1 MTLLVTGASGHLGR
15 LVVES
20 LLERGTPAD
29 DVVAIARNPESVADL
44 ADRGVVVRRADY
56 TDPASL
62 DAAFEGVD
70 RLLLVSGSEVGQRI
84 AQHANVIDAAK
95 RAGVGF
101 VAYTSI
107 TRADTSDLAL
117 AAEHRATEE
126 LLAAS
131 GLPHALLRNSWYL
144 ENYTGQL
151 PTVLEHGAVLGAAG
165 DGRVSAATRADYADA
180 AAVVLAGEDG
190 RGHEGAVYELGG
202 DDAFTLGE
210 LAQTVGRVAGREVA
224 YRDLSVPDYTAALVA
239 AGLPEGYA
247 GVLADSDRGIAAGA
261 LFTDSGDLSR
271 LIGRPT
277 TSLEGALSAGFVATT
292 PTA

>member
-1 MTLLVTGASGHLGR
+1 MCQ
-15 LVVES
+15 
-20 LLERGTPAD
+20 
-29 DVVAIARNPESVADL
+29 
-44 ADRGVVVRRADY
+44 VRRADY

-62 DAAFEGVD
+62 DAAFVGVD
-70 RLLLVSGSEVGQRI
+70 RLLLVSGSEVGQRV

-151 PTVLEHGAVLGAAG
+151 STVLEHGAVLGAAG
-165 DGRVSAATRADYADA
+165 DGRVSAATRADYAAAA
-180 AAVVLAGEDG
+180 AAVLAGGD
-190 RGHEGAVYELGG
+190 HDGAVYELGG
-202 DDAFTLGE
+202 DHAFTLGE
-210 LAQTVGRVAGREVA
+210 YAGAVARVTGREVA
-224 YRDLSVPDYTAALVA
+224 YRDLSVEEYTAALVA

-247 GVLADSDRGIAAGA
+247 AVLADSDRGLSEGA

-271 LIGRPT
+271 LAGRPT
-277 TSLEGALSAGFVATT
+277 ADLEDVVRAALVAV
-292 PTA
+292 P

>member
-1 MTLLVTGASGHLGR
+1 MLLWRSFWRVSVPPERNVMTLLVTGASGHRGR

-20 LLERGTPAD
+20 LLERGTPAA

-84 AQHANVIDAAK
+84 AQHANVIDAAR

-101 VAYTSI
+101 LAYTSI

-144 ENYTGQL
+144 ENYTGKL
-151 PTVLEHGAVLGAAG
+151 STFLEHGVVLGAAG
-165 DGRVSAATRADYADA
+165 EGRVSAATRADYADA

-190 RGHEGAVYELGG
+190 HGHEGAVYVLGG
-202 DDAFTLGE
+202 DGALTHAE
-210 LAQTVGRVAGREVA
+210 LAETVGHVAGREVV
-224 YRDLSVPDYTAALVA
+224 YRDLSGTDLTTALGA

-247 GVLADSDRGIAAGA
+247 AMLADSDRGI
-261 LFTDSGDLSR
+261 
-271 LIGRPT
+271 
-277 TSLEGALSAGFVATT
+277 
-292 PTA
+292 

>member
-20 LLERGTPAD
+20 LLERGTPAA

-56 TDPASL
+56 TDQASL

-84 AQHANVIDAAK
+84 AQHANVIDAAR

-101 VAYTSI
+101 LAYTSI
-107 TRADTSDLAL
+107 TRADTSDLVL
-117 AAEHRATEE
+117 AAEHRVTEE

-165 DGRVSAATRADYADA
+165 DGRVSAATRADFA
-180 AAVVLAGEDG
+180 AAAAAALVADDQAG
-190 RGHEGAVYELGG
+190 RVHELGG
-202 DDAFTLGE
+202 DTAFTLTEYAAALSAASG
-210 LAQTVGRVAGREVA
+210 TEVA
-224 YRDLSVPDYTAALVA
+224 YRDLSAEDYTAALVG
-239 AGLPEGYA
+239 AGLPEQYA
-247 GVLADSDRGIAAGA
+247 AVLADSDLGLGRGE
-261 LFTDSGDLSR
+261 LRTDSGDLAA

-277 TSLEGALSAGFVATT
+277 TTLESAIRAALA
-292 PTA
+292 

>member
-15 LVVES
+15 LVVEA
-20 LLERGTPAD
+20 LLERGTPAG
-29 DVVAIARNPESVADL
+29 DVVATARTPESISDL
-44 ADRGVVVRRADY
+44 ADRGVQVRRADY

-62 DAAFEGVD
+62 DAAFVGVD
-70 RLLLVSGSEVGQRI
+70 RVLLVSGSEVGQRV

-95 RAGVGF
+95 RAEVGF

-144 ENYTGQL
+144 ENYTGQV
-151 PTVLEHGAVLGAAG
+151 PSVLEHGAVLGAAG
-165 DGRVSAATRADYADA
+165 DGRVSAATRADYAAAA
-180 AAVVLAGEDG
+180 AAVLAGGD
-190 RGHEGAVYELGG
+190 HDGAVYELGG
-202 DDAFTLGE
+202 DDAFTLAE
-210 LAQTVGRVAGREVA
+210 YAASVARVTGTEVV
-224 YRDLSVPDYTAALVA
+224 YRDLSVEDYTAALVA

-247 GVLADSDRGIAAGA
+247 AVLADSDRGLAEGG

-277 TSLEGALSAGFVATT
+277 TGLEDALRAALVTA

>member
-1 MTLLVTGASGHLGR
+1 MTLLVTGASGQLGR
-15 LVVES
+15 LVVEA
-20 LLERGTPAD
+20 LLERGTPAA
-29 DVVAIARNPESVADL
+29 DVVAIARTPESITDL
-44 ADRGVVVRRADY
+44 AERGVQVRRADY

-62 DAAFEGVD
+62 DAAFVGVN

-107 TRADTSDLAL
+107 TRADTTDLLL

-126 LLAAS
+126 LLAGS

-151 PTVLEHGAVLGAAG
+151 PTVLEHGAVLGAAR
-165 DGRVSAATRADYADA
+165 DGRVSAATRADYAEA
-180 AAVVLAGEDG
+180 AAVVLAGEED
-190 RGHEGAVYELGG
+190 GHEGAVYELGG
-202 DDAFTLGE
+202 DHAFTLGE
-210 LAQTVGRVAGREVA
+210 LAETVGRVAGREVV
-224 YRDLSVPDYTAALVA
+224 YRDLSVADYTAALVA

-247 GVLADSDRGIAAGA
+247 AVLADSDRGIAEGA

-271 LIGRPT
+271 LVGHPT
-277 TSLEGALSAGFVATT
+277 TDLETALRAAVVRSAA
-292 PTA
+292 

>member
-15 LVVES
+15 LVVEA
-20 LLERGTPAD
+20 LLERATPAA
-29 DVVAIARNPESVADL
+29 DVVAIARDPESVADL

-62 DAAFEGVD
+62 DAAFVGVD
-70 RLLLVSGSEVGQRI
+70 RLLLVSGSEVGQRV
-84 AQHANVIDAAK
+84 AQHANVIDAAR

-126 LLAAS
+126 LLVAS

-165 DGRVSAATRADYADA
+165 EGRVSAATRADYADA

-202 DDAFTLGE
+202 DEAFTLGE
-210 LAQTVGRVAGREVA
+210 LAETVGRVAGRDVA
-224 YRDLSVPDYTAALVA
+224 YRDLSVADYTAALVA

-247 GVLADSDRGIAAGA
+247 GVLADSDRGIAEGA
-261 LFTDSGDLSR
+261 LFTGSGDLSR

-277 TSLEGALSAGFVATT
+277 TGLEDALRAALVAH
-292 PTA
+292 PA

>member
-15 LVVES
+15 LVVEA
-20 LLERGTPAD
+20 LLERGTPAA
-29 DVVAIARNPESVADL
+29 DVVATARTPESIADL
-44 ADRGVVVRRADY
+44 ADRGVRVRRADY

-62 DAAFEGVD
+62 DAAFSGVD
-70 RLLLVSGSEVGQRI
+70 RLLLVSGSEVGQRV
-84 AQHANVIDAAK
+84 AQHANVIDAAA

-107 TRADTSDLAL
+107 TRADTSDLVL

-151 PTVLEHGAVLGAAG
+151 PTILEHGAVLGAAG
-165 DGRVSAATRADYADA
+165 EGRVSAATRADFADA
-180 AAVVLAGEDG
+180 AAVVLAGHG
-190 RGHEGAVYELGG
+190 GAGHEGAVYELGG
-202 DDAFTLGE
+202 DQAFTLGE
-210 LAQTVGRVAGREVA
+210 LAETVGRVAGREIVYTDLPVA
-224 YRDLSVPDYTAALVA
+224 DYTAALVA

-247 GVLADSDRGIAAGA
+247 AVLADGDRGLAAGA

-271 LIGRPT
+271 LTGRPT
-277 TSLEGALSAGFVATT
+277 TSLEDALRAALVA
-292 PTA
+292 PPA

>member
-20 LLERGTPAD
+20 LLERGTPAAE
-29 DVVAIARNPESVADL
+29 VVAIARNPESVADL
-44 ADRGVVVRRADY
+44 AERGVDVRRADY

-165 DGRVSAATRADYADA
+165 AGRVSAATRADYADA
-180 AAVVLAGEDG
+180 AAVVLAGDG
-190 RGHEGAVYELGG
+190 GSHEGAVYELGG
-202 DDAFTLGE
+202 DMAFTLGE
-210 LAQTVGRVAGREVA
+210 LAATVAHVSGKDVV
-224 YRDLSVPDYTAALVA
+224 YRDLSVADYTAALVA

-247 GVLADSDRGIAAGA
+247 GVLADSDRGIADGA
-261 LFTDSGDLSR
+261 LFTDTGDLSR
-271 LIGRPT
+271 LTGRPT
-277 TSLEGALSAGFVATT
+277 TSLEDALRAALVTT